1 MAQLAQPAEQPNQY
15 HTPCKVI
22 AIIDGR
28 RLAPTNFSDLQMA
41 YLHCKKMV
49 THTDRTWHIKSWE
62 TTIQLLY
69 EYHTEDGSG
78 LDVARSVD
86 GDVVSIY
93 YEL

>member
-1 MAQLAQPAEQPNQY
+1 MATEPNQY
-15 HTPCKVI
+15 HTPCRII

-28 RLAPTNFSDLQMA
+28 RLEPIKFSDLQMA
-41 YLHCKKMV
+41 YLHCKSMI

-62 TTIQLLY
+62 TTIQRLY

-78 LDVARSVD
+78 FDVARSVD

-93 YEL
+93 YDLD